1 MNNSHWNLPKL
12 PPALLA
18 VAPFLDLGT
27 WTSVV
32 YLWLGFPLGL
42 LWFIGLVVGFAV
54 GLPLTILWIGF
65 AILAATLAAVWLA
78 EGLERQLA
86 IHLLGAAVPAR
97 LPRPGDG
104 QKLRLRDV
112 AVSPA
117 LWKGMLF
124 LGLRFPLG
132 LASWLFSL
140 VSLVVSTVFL
150 LAPWAELTGW
160 DDDLDLVIDVTP
172 VFWAIDTPGE
182 LWLLSALGFGML
194 VATLHLHRALGW
206 IWARLAEWLLGAEA
220 PLASASAPPAPLVA
234 DGLAASAAI

>member
-1 MNNSHWNLPKL
+1 MNNAHWNLPKL

-65 AILAATLAAVWLA
+65 AILAATLAGAWLA

-97 LPRPGDG
+97 LAQVGAG
-104 QKLRLRDV
+104 KKLRLRDI
-112 AVSPA
+112 AISPA
-117 LWKGMLF
+117 LWKGILF

-140 VSLVVSTVFL
+140 VSLVISLTFL
-150 LAPWAELTGW
+150 VAPWAELTGW
-160 DDDLDLVIDVTP
+160 DELDLVFDVRP
-172 VFWAIDTPGE
+172 LFWSIDTPGE
-182 LWLLSALGFGML
+182 IWLLSALGLGL
-194 VATLHLHRALGW
+194 LIASLHLHRALGW
-206 IWARLAEWLLGAEA
+206 AWARLAEWLLGAEA
-220 PLASASAPPAPLVA
+220 PAMAAPAPPAPM
-234 DGLAASAAI
+234 DTGEMTAAAAT